1 MRYML
6 LKPQADAGGELSVRI
21 EGQISMDTT
30 RYDVVIVGGGAAGL
44 SAATTLGRAL
54 RSVLVIDSGT
64 PRNAPAAGVHGYL
77 SRDGMAPGELLSVG
91 RSEVLSY
98 GGTVIDGEAVSA
110 RQFPDG
116 FEVMLGD
123 ARRFS
128 GRRLLVTTGLTDE
141 LPPIDGLREHWGKG
155 VVHCPYCHG
164 WEIRG
169 QRIGVLGTGP
179 LSVHQALLFR
189 QWSRDIT
196 LFLND
201 TVQPTDEEW
210 DKLAARSVKVVDGA
224 VACVDAVDGVL
235 TGLTLHQ
242 GPSFDLQA
250 LAVGARMEARSALLE
265 SIGLSSQVHPSG
277 AGRFIEAGDMG
288 GATAVRGVYA
298 AGNVSN
304 LMAQMITA
312 AAEGVMSGARINA
325 DLIEEETRWAV
336 EGHFGP
342 FSAASEAA
350 VSKIVIGDRR
360 HDLEDGQKAA
370 NTSPAATAKG

>member
-1 MRYML
+1 
-6 LKPQADAGGELSVRI
+6 
-21 EGQISMDTT
+21 MDTT

-64 PRNAPAAGVHGYL
+64 PRNGPAAGIHGYI
-77 SRDGMAPGELLSVG
+77 SRDGMNPRELLTIG

-98 GGTVIDGEAVSA
+98 GGTVVDGDAVSA
-110 RQFPDG
+110 RRTPDG
-116 FEVMLGD
+116 FEVILGD
-123 ARRFS
+123 ARRFA

-141 LPPIDGLREHWGKG
+141 LPPIDGLREQWGKG

-189 QWSRDIT
+189 QWTGDIT

-201 TVQPTDEEW
+201 TVEPTDEEW
-210 DKLAARSVKVVDGA
+210 DKLAARSVRVVDGA
-224 VACVDAVDGVL
+224 VASVDAVEGVL
-235 TGLTLHQ
+235 TGLTLRQ
-242 GPSFDLQA
+242 GSSFDVQA
-250 LAVGARMEARSALLE
+250 LAVGTRMEARSALLE
-265 SIGLSSQVHPSG
+265 SLGLSPQVHPSG
-277 AGRFIEAGDMG
+277 AGRYIEADAM

-298 AGNVSN
+298 GGNASN
-304 LMAQMITA
+304 LMAQVITA
-312 AAEGVMSGARINA
+312 AAEGAMAGARINA

-350 VSKIVIGDRR
+350 VSKMVLGHRR
-360 HDLEDGQKAA
+360 HGLDDGQKA
-370 NTSPAATAKG
+370 TDLGLAATVEG

>member
-1 MRYML
+1 
-6 LKPQADAGGELSVRI
+6 
-21 EGQISMDTT
+21 MDTT

-44 SAATTLGRAL
+44 SAATTLARAL

-64 PRNAPAAGVHGYL
+64 PRNGPASGVHGYL
-77 SRDGMAPGELLSVG
+77 SRDGMNPRELLSIG
-91 RSEVLSY
+91 RSEVRSY

-110 RQFPDG
+110 RRTPDG
-116 FEVMLGD
+116 FEVILGD

-128 GRRLLVTTGLTDE
+128 GRRLLVTTGLTDG
-141 LPPIDGLREHWGKG
+141 LPPIDGLREQWGKG

-201 TVQPTDEEW
+201 TVEPTDDEW
-210 DKLAARSVKVVDGA
+210 DKLAARSLRVVDGA
-224 VACVDAVDGVL
+224 VASVDAVDGVL
-235 TGLTLHQ
+235 TGLTLRQ
-242 GPSFDLQA
+242 GPSFDVQA
-250 LAVGARMEARSALLE
+250 LAVGTRMEARSALLE
-265 SIGLSSQVHPSG
+265 SLGLSSQVHPSG
-277 AGRFIEAGDMG
+277 AGRFIETDAMG
-288 GATAVRGVYA
+288 GATAARGVYA

-304 LMAQMITA
+304 LMAQVITA
-312 AAEGVMSGARINA
+312 AAEGVMTGARINA
-325 DLIEEETRWAV
+325 DLIDEETRWAV

-350 VSKIVIGDRR
+350 VSKIVLGHRR
-360 HDLEDGQKAA
+360 HGLDDGQNAA
-370 NTSPAATAKG
+370 DMGPAATVER